1 MWKMKIAIIVA
12 AAPDGA
18 IGKENKLLWNLPA
31 DLKFFKEKTM
41 GHHII
46 MGRKTYESIGK
57 PLPGRTSVIITRDK
71 NYKAEGCLVVNSL
84 KDAVDIASAAGD
96 NEAMIIGG
104 AEIYRLGLE
113 IADVIYLTEVQG
125 KFEADTFLNF
135 DRTGWIEKEIQDHK
149 ADDKNK
155 FDYSFMILNKLK

>member
-1 MWKMKIAIIVA
+1 MKIAIIVA

-57 PLPGRTSVIITRDK
+57 PLPGRTSVIITRNK

-84 KDAVDIASAAGD
+84 KDAVEMASAAGD
-96 NEAMIIGG
+96 TEAMIIGG

-135 DRTGWIEKEIQDHK
+135 DRTGWIEKDRQDHK